1 MKKSLIALLI
11 MLVLTT
17 CFSCKSFKINVNL
30 DNSTDKT
37 VYLERLEN
45 GSMTKIDSVV
55 AKNNNAVFKMKQSD
69 NNDALHIMID
79 GWRRPLVLF
88 ADNQDVK
95 IVGDCQQYNDI
106 KVVASESQQ
115 KLNDIIEK
123 INDMDDDNEIHYA
136 ALMAVKENVNTPVG
150 AYVLCRYK
158 WAFEL
163 GELIKLYELIPTEM
177 QSGYKVE
184 IQKYIEGLQKTQP
197 GQPFI
202 DFQQKD
208 VNGDIFTLSELVKK
222 SEIVIV
228 DFWASWCPDCR
239 KANPDLV
246 KIYNQLNKKGLNIVS
261 VSLDTDEAKWKK
273 AIADDNLA
281 WPYHVSDLKGWGN
294 EVAGMYMIAFI
305 PQNLIIDKNG
315 MIVEKNLPFEKM
327 EDLLSSLL
335 K

>member
-1 MKKSLIALLI
+1 
-11 MLVLTT
+11 
-17 CFSCKSFKINVNL
+17 
-30 DNSTDKT
+30 
-37 VYLERLEN
+37 
-45 GSMTKIDSVV
+45 
-55 AKNNNAVFKMKQSD
+55 
-69 NNDALHIMID
+69 
-79 GWRRPLVLF
+79 
-88 ADNQDVK
+88 
-95 IVGDCQQYNDI
+95 
-106 KVVASESQQ
+106 
-115 KLNDIIEK
+115 
-123 INDMDDDNEIHYA
+123 
-136 ALMAVKENVNTPVG
+136 
-150 AYVLCRYK
+150 
-158 WAFEL
+158 
-163 GELIKLYELIPTEM
+163 M

-208 VNGDIFTLSELVKK
+208 VNGDMFTLSELVRK

-273 AIADDNLA
+273 AIAADNLA

-315 MIVEKNLPFEKM
+315 NIIEKNLPFEKM
-327 EDLLSSLL
+327 EDLLSGLL

>member
-1 MKKSLIALLI
+1 MKKSLIALLV

-45 GSMTKIDSVV
+45 GSMIKIDSVV

-115 KLNDIIEK
+115 KLNEIIAN
-123 INDMDDDNEIHYA
+123 INDIEDEKEIHYA
-136 ALMAVKENVNTPVG
+136 ALRSVKENVNTPIG
-150 AYVLCRYK
+150 AYILYRYK
-158 WAFEL
+158 WAFGL
-163 GELIKLYELIPTEM
+163 DELIRLCELIPTEM

-184 IQKYIEGLQKTQP
+184 IEKYIAGLQMTQP

-315 MIVEKNLPFEKM
+315 MIIEKNLPFEKM
-327 EDLLSSLL
+327 EDLLSNLL